1 MEQRPKQDI
10 SWMAATLL
18 VIFTFLL
25 FPMVYVSDASL
36 NFRKYNII
44 LFQKIKDVF
53 FQFVTII

>member
-53 FQFVTII
+53 FQFLTII